1 MILND
6 IERAV
11 ICGKQ
16 EYRTNADF
24 IDAIE
29 AAVIAKLCAEVELLK
44 EVVNLQV
51 ENYAEL
57 KEQNEAQ
64 HGYFNSVMQER
75 DALQA
80 EVKRLEAFAGGYAN
94 ANLCLQAQLAAAR
107 VKALE
112 DAAALAEHEN
122 AADWSV
128 SGRQIARQ
136 IRALKGGAAETV
148 GGLAKAVKA
157 ARGGDAPPAPMRGF
171 A

>member
-11 ICGKQ
+11 I
-16 EYRTNADF
+16 
-24 IDAIE
+24 
-29 AAVIAKLCAEVELLK
+29 AKLCAGVEMPDFYEVLR
-44 EVVNLQV
+44 Q
-51 ENYAEL
+51 
-57 KEQNEAQ
+57 
-64 HGYFNSVMQER
+64 GYPNDAGER
-75 DALQA
+75 F
-80 EVKRLEAFAGGYAN
+80 V
-94 ANLCLQAQLAAAR
+94 CLTKDDSLPMADIIEPLFKTAIAAAR

-112 DAAALAEHEN
+112 DAATLAEHEN